1 MSNLDGH
8 KNELEGPMNELK
20 AKWGQLTA
28 PVRMGVIAAA
38 VVIGLIVILKILP
51 ALVAVMGIGLFLAI
65 LFVPFWTP
73 TIVAF
78 YRKHPSKV
86 AILALNFFFGWT
98 FIGWVLCLVW
108 ALSDYTARA
117 GTQSVIVNTTV
128 NAGNTGAPPA
138 PPQYRVGDVVN
149 GLRFDGTSWAPVQTP
164 APPVV
169 PAPNGAVNGALG
181 VQA

>member
-1 MSNLDGH
+1 MSELDGD
-8 KNELEGPMNELK
+8 KNELEGQLDGPMNELK
-20 AKWGQLTA
+20 AKWGQLTS

-38 VVIGLIVILKILP
+38 VVLGLIVVLKILP

-108 ALSDYTARA
+108 ALSDNTARA

-128 NAGNTGAPPA
+128 NAGNAGTPSS

-149 GLRFDGTSWAPVQTP
+149 GHRFDGASWIPAPASP
-164 APPVV
+164 PPPPVV
-169 PAPNGAVNGALG
+169 NSGLASA
-181 VQA
+181 